1 MPGSFVTLEQ
11 VRLRFRHHT
20 ARTRSLKESVLNLLL
35 QRRYGGGI
43 SEILALDGIDLH
55 LAEGDRLG
63 VVGDNGAGKS
73 SLLRVIARIY
83 PPTSGRVA
91 SRGLLVPL
99 LEIGAWFNMEL
110 SGVENIL
117 LTGAVMGF
125 SRREMLSRVDAVLD
139 FAELGAFRDTP
150 VKYYSTGMT
159 QRLAFTVATAVEP
172 QILLLDEVFSVGDI
186 RWIERAR
193 ERMRALIDRSRIL
206 VLVSHQLHQIEQ
218 YCTRAVW
225 LHAGRIVGAGAPGE
239 IVEAYRKGLSP
250 VSGAE
255 PASVAAI

>member
-1 MPGSFVTLEQ
+1 MPGSFITLEQ
-11 VRLRFRHHT
+11 VTLRFRHHT

-35 QRRYGGGI
+35 RRRYGNGVA
-43 SEILALDGIDLH
+43 EILALDGIDLH

-63 VVGDNGAGKS
+63 IVGDNGAGKS
-73 SLLRVIARIY
+73 SLLRVISRIY
-83 PPTSGRVA
+83 PPTSGRVTC
-91 SRGLLVPL
+91 RGFLVPL

-125 SRREMLSRVDAVLD
+125 SRREMLARVDAVLD
-139 FAELGAFRDTP
+139 FAELRAFRDTP

-159 QRLAFTVATAVEP
+159 QRLAFTVATAVDP

-186 RWIERAR
+186 RWVERAR

-206 VLVSHQLHQIEQ
+206 VLVSHQLHQVEQ
-218 YCTRAVW
+218 YCTRAIW
-225 LHAGRIVGAGAPGE
+225 LHGGRIVESGSPGE
-239 IVEAYRKGLSP
+239 VVGAYRRGVSP
-250 VSGAE
+250 ASAAE
-255 PASVAAI
+255 PASVAVI